1 MSEQRNEVVYLG
13 GEVSKTLGIARS
25 SLTKYCITLENKGY
39 KFIRGSNNSRAFTSK
54 DILLLQR
61 MKDLVQDKSMT
72 METAGNVVLT
82 MFPDNERT
90 GPILDENKVRT
101 NDVILQE
108 EDENSAVPGLTDNLK
123 YIEDIFN
130 KLGSMEKELK
140 DLKIQN
146 ELLQNQNIQLKQTMD
161 ESLNGRDENFLSL
174 IHEVQETKKMIAS
187 SQEKKWWEFW
197 K

>member
-1 MSEQRNEVVYLG
+1 M
-13 GEVSKTLGIARS
+13 SKTLGIARS

-39 KFIRGSNNSRAFTSK
+39 KFIRGSNNSKAFTSK

-108 EDENSAVPGLTDNLK
+108 EDENSAVLGLTDNLK

-161 ESLNGRDENFLSL
+161 ESLNGRDEKFLSL